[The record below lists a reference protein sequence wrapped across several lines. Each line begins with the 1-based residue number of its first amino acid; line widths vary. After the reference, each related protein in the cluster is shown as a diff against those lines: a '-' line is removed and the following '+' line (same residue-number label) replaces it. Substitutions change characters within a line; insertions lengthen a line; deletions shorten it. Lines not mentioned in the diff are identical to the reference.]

1 MWDDEGAEVKCLVL
15 LTCPPSIVRHSLL
28 LCTRIGIRL
37 A

>member
-15 LTCPPSIVRHSLL
+15 LTCHPSIVKHRLL
-28 LCTRIGIRL
+28 LCSRVGIRL